1 MTSSLKNTGLTLF
14 QLPFPPQRL
23 GEQKVNVE
31 TKNETRDWEI
41 EIKIRKKVG
50 EIPKIVEGIKEK
62 MEIKWEKGR
71 NEWEMGDIM
80 RKGKPYADRFISMK
94 TALQLHSHS
103 GHIYTRISPASINGH
118 SLDNAVCLSGDFISV
133 STISNSYS
141 DSQRESSICSSGKE
155 QKSLEGYG

>member
-1 MTSSLKNTGLTLF
+1 M
-14 QLPFPPQRL
+14 
-23 GEQKVNVE
+23 
-31 TKNETRDWEI
+31 
-41 EIKIRKKVG
+41 G